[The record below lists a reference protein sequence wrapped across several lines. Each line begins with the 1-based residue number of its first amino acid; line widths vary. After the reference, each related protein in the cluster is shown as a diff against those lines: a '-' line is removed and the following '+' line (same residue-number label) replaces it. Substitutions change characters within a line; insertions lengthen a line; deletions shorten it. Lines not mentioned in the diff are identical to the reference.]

1 MRNEA
6 KTRNLILFWNLRGL
20 SALIFTPVSPFFLYI
35 QKRYSLSF
43 FTVIMGEHSAIWQSY
58 VDTSLMGSFQFDKA
72 GILAADFS
80 GVEAASPGFA
90 LSQEE
95 INSLITAYTSS
106 EKAFSSGFSVCGE
119 KFVTIRADERSL
131 YGKKG
136 KEGVIIARASSC
148 TIIGHHGENV
158 QTTNAATVVENLV
171 DYLNNPR

>member
-1 MRNEA
+1 MAGSSPDRHNFFSPHQ
-6 KTRNLILFWNLRGL
+6 LPLFSQL
-20 SALIFTPVSPFFLYI
+20 SFFLYI
-35 QKRYSLSF
+35 QKRYYLSF

>member
-1 MRNEA
+1 
-6 KTRNLILFWNLRGL
+6 
-20 SALIFTPVSPFFLYI
+20 
-35 QKRYSLSF
+35 
-43 FTVIMGEHSAIWQSY
+43 MGEHSAIWQGMNHLEL
-58 VDTSLMGSFQFDKA
+58 LMGSGQFDKA

-80 GVEAASPGFA
+80 VVEASSPGFT

-106 EKAFSSGFSVCGE
+106 DQAFAGGFSVCGE

-136 KEGVIIARASSC
+136 KEGVVIARASSC
-148 TIIGHHGENV
+148 TIIAHHSEAV
-158 QTTNAATVVENLV
+158 QTPNAATVVENLV